1 MSFALKK
8 VPVLFLYT
16 GLHRDYHTPTDDADK
31 VNYKG
36 IEQVVGFAADV
47 IDGLLT
53 APRQQY
59 VDAADSQSM
68 FNDPTDPNA
77 SSSPHGPGTPRSAS
91 GGIRVSLGVVP
102 DYAPDEDVKGLRI
115 SGTSP
120 GSPAA
125 KAGLKEGDVL
135 VQFNDDKIGSIYDL
149 TDLLAR
155 GKPGQ
160 KVKIAF
166 LRDGKRVETEA
177 TLVERKSA
185 PVDAGSGDDEKNPH
199 GKKD

>member
-1 MSFALKK
+1 
-8 VPVLFLYT
+8 VT
-16 GLHRDYHTPTDDADK
+16 
-31 VNYKG
+31 
-36 IEQVVGFAADV
+36 
-47 IDGLLT
+47 
-53 APRQQY
+53 
-59 VDAADSQSM
+59 
-68 FNDPTDPNA
+68 
-77 SSSPHGPGTPRSAS
+77 
-91 GGIRVSLGVVP
+91 LGVVP

-135 VQFNDDKIGSIYDL
+135 VQFNDDKVGSIYDL

-160 KVKIAF
+160 KVKIA
-166 LRDGKRVETEA
+166 LIRDGKRIETEA
-177 TLVERKSA
+177 TLVERKST
-185 PVDAGSGDDEKNPH
+185 PVDAGPAQENDDEKNPH